1 VLAMTGRRIMARR
14 LRTWLLSLALAAPLV
29 AITAWVIHGATEP
42 HALQPV
48 SSGPAGVWPG
58 LPEQRADLPSE
69 RLEERVDGAADALR
83 ADGCRRLVAWRFE
96 RPPADA
102 EALVFRSADGARA
115 VLEREAGPGRTPGP
129 GDEARVSEQAVYFR
143 RGPVLVRVFL
153 DPGASPPPGELLAR
167 AADIDRALR
176 EGVPP

>member
-1 VLAMTGRRIMARR
+1 MARR
-14 LRTWLLSLALAAPLV
+14 LRTWLLALGLAAPLV
-29 AITAWVIHGATEP
+29 AITAWVIRGAMDPSTRP
-42 HALQPV
+42 
-48 SSGPAGVWPG
+48 PAPGDLGGVWPG
-58 LPEQRADLPSE
+58 LPEPLADLASE
-69 RLEERVDGAADALR
+69 RLEERVNGAADALR
-83 ADGCRRLVAWRFE
+83 ADGCRRLVAWRFD

-115 VLEREAGPGRTPGP
+115 VLEREAGSERTPGP
-129 GDEARVSEQAVYFR
+129 GDEAHVSEQAVYFR

-167 AADIDRALR
+167 AGEIDRALR

>member
-1 VLAMTGRRIMARR
+1 MARR
-14 LRTWLLSLALAAPLV
+14 LRTWLLALGLAAPLV
-29 AITAWVIHGATEP
+29 AITAWVIRGGTDPRAR
-42 HALQPV
+42 QPA
-48 SSGPAGVWPG
+48 STGLAGVWPG
-58 LPEQRADLPSE
+58 LPEPLADLPAE

-83 ADGCRRLVAWRFE
+83 AEGCRRLVAWRFE

-129 GDEARVSEQAVYFR
+129 GDEAQVSEPAVYFR

-167 AADIDRALR
+167 AGEIDRALR